1 MDLTQLTTLGVTAL
15 LALALGYLIGT
26 LRSKPASDA
35 AVVAGL
41 TSEIAGRETRLA
53 EGERT
58 RKELQQELV
67 GVRTQLDERGSA
79 LASAQASLAVLTSEM
94 AGRDTRI
101 AEGERTQM
109 ELQQELVGLRT
120 QLDERG
126 SALAAVQASFARIT
140 SEMAGRDTRI
150 AEGEC
155 THKELQRDLDG
166 FRTQLDERG
175 SALATVQASL
185 DAERAQSAEKLA
197 VLQGAR
203 EELSLQFKALASEIL
218 DDKSKKFVELNHTSI
233 TTLLTPLQTEL
244 NGFRQKVEEV
254 YVAEGQQRSALA
266 EQVRALSELN
276 GTLRDET
283 TNLTRALKGESKT
296 QGDWGEMLLD
306 QLLTNAGLVEG
317 QQYTRQAT
325 QINADGNRVI
335 PDVVLHLPQGRD
347 MVVDSKVTLTAYSE
361 YASENDPERRAVLL
375 QAHIVSVKAH
385 IKGLGEKRYD
395 ELYKLSSLD
404 FVVMFMPLE
413 GAFMAAATGQKDLFQ
428 MAWDKNVLIVSPSTF
443 LFVVRTIAHV
453 WRQEAQ
459 SRNAQD
465 IADRGAKMLDKF
477 VAFSEDLLKIGVHLD
492 RAQTSF
498 GEAKKKLTDG
508 NGSLVDQT
516 RKLQALGVKINKKLD
531 RDLLLAAG
539 EADEE

>member
-1 MDLTQLTTLGVTAL
+1 MDLTQLITLGVAAL
-15 LALALGYLIGT
+15 LALALGYLVGT
-26 LRSKPASDA
+26 LRGKSAGDGA
-35 AVVAGL
+35 ALAGL
-41 TSEIAGRETRLA
+41 TSEL
-53 EGERT
+53 
-58 RKELQQELV
+58 
-67 GVRTQLDERGSA
+67 
-79 LASAQASLAVLTSEM
+79 

-101 AEGERTQM
+101 AEGERARK
-109 ELQQELVGLRT
+109 ELQLELAGLRT

-126 SALAAVQASFARIT
+126 GALAA
-140 SEMAGRDTRI
+140 
-150 AEGEC
+150 
-155 THKELQRDLDG
+155 
-166 FRTQLDERG
+166 
-175 SALATVQASL
+175 VQASL
-185 DAERAQSAEKLA
+185 DAERKQGAEKLA
-197 VLQGAR
+197 LLLGAR
-203 EELSLQFKALASEIL
+203 EELSLQFKSLASDIL
-218 DDKSKKFVELNHTSI
+218 DDKSKKFVELNHSSI
-233 TTLLTPLQTEL
+233 TTLIAPLQTEL
-244 NGFRQKVEEV
+244 SGFRQKVEEV

-283 TNLTRALKGESKT
+283 TNLTRALKGDSKA

-325 QINADGNRVI
+325 QLNVEGDRVI

-375 QAHIVSVKAH
+375 QAHIASVKAH
-385 IKGLGEKRYD
+385 IKGLGEKRYE

-413 GAFMAAATGQKDLFQ
+413 GAFMAAVIGQKDLFQ

-477 VAFSEDLLKIGVHLD
+477 VAFSEDLLKIGEHLD
-492 RAQTSF
+492 RAQKSY

-508 NGSLVDQT
+508 KGNLVQQT
-516 RKLQALGVKINKKLD
+516 KMLQDLGVKANKKIASE
-531 RDLLLAAG
+531 LLLAAG
-539 EADEE
+539 EDDEE

>member
-1 MDLTQLTTLGVTAL
+1 MDLTQLITLGVAAL
-15 LALALGYLIGT
+15 LALAVGYLVGT
-26 LRSKPASDA
+26 LRGKSAGDGA
-35 AVVAGL
+35 ALAGL
-41 TSEIAGRETRLA
+41 TSEL
-53 EGERT
+53 
-58 RKELQQELV
+58 
-67 GVRTQLDERGSA
+67 
-79 LASAQASLAVLTSEM
+79 

-101 AEGERTQM
+101 AEGERARK
-109 ELQQELVGLRT
+109 ELQLELAGLRT

-126 SALAAVQASFARIT
+126 GALAA
-140 SEMAGRDTRI
+140 
-150 AEGEC
+150 
-155 THKELQRDLDG
+155 
-166 FRTQLDERG
+166 
-175 SALATVQASL
+175 VQASL
-185 DAERAQSAEKLA
+185 DAERKQGAEKLA
-197 VLQGAR
+197 LLLGAR
-203 EELSLQFKALASEIL
+203 EELSLQFKSLASDIL
-218 DDKSKKFVELNHTSI
+218 DDKSKKFVELNHSSI
-233 TTLLTPLQTEL
+233 TTLIAPLQTEL
-244 NGFRQKVEEV
+244 SGFRQKVEEV

-283 TNLTRALKGESKT
+283 TNLTRALKGDSKA

-325 QINADGNRVI
+325 QLNVEGDRVI

-347 MVVDSKVTLTAYSE
+347 MVVDSKVTLTAYSA
-361 YASENDPERRAVLL
+361 YASENDPERRALLL
-375 QAHIVSVKAH
+375 QAHIASVKAH
-385 IKGLGEKRYD
+385 IKGLGEKRYE

-413 GAFMAAATGQKDLFQ
+413 GAFMAAVIGQKDLFQ
-428 MAWDKNVLIVSPSTF
+428 LAWDKNVLIVSPSTF

-477 VAFSEDLLKIGVHLD
+477 VAFSEDLLKIGEHLD
-492 RAQTSF
+492 RAQKSY

-508 NGSLVDQT
+508 KGNLVQQT
-516 RKLQALGVKINKKLD
+516 KMLQDLGVKANKKIASE
-531 RDLLLAAG
+531 LLLAAG
-539 EADEE
+539 EEDEE

>member
-1 MDLTQLTTLGVTAL
+1 MDLTQLITLGVAAL
-15 LALALGYLIGT
+15 LALAVGYLVGT
-26 LRSKPASDA
+26 LRGKSAGDGA
-35 AVVAGL
+35 ALAGL
-41 TSEIAGRETRLA
+41 TSEL
-53 EGERT
+53 
-58 RKELQQELV
+58 
-67 GVRTQLDERGSA
+67 
-79 LASAQASLAVLTSEM
+79 

-101 AEGERTQM
+101 AEGERARK
-109 ELQQELVGLRT
+109 ELQLELAGLRT

-126 SALAAVQASFARIT
+126 GALAA
-140 SEMAGRDTRI
+140 
-150 AEGEC
+150 
-155 THKELQRDLDG
+155 
-166 FRTQLDERG
+166 
-175 SALATVQASL
+175 VQASL
-185 DAERAQSAEKLA
+185 DAERKQGAEKLA
-197 VLQGAR
+197 LLLGAR
-203 EELSLQFKALASEIL
+203 EELSLQFKSLASDIL
-218 DDKSKKFVELNHTSI
+218 DDKSKKFVELNHSSI
-233 TTLLTPLQTEL
+233 TTLIAPLQTEL
-244 NGFRQKVEEV
+244 SGFRQKVEEV

-283 TNLTRALKGESKT
+283 TNLTRALKGDSKA

-325 QINADGNRVI
+325 QLNVEGDRVI

-375 QAHIVSVKAH
+375 QAHIASVKAH
-385 IKGLGEKRYD
+385 IKGLGEKRYE

-413 GAFMAAATGQKDLFQ
+413 GAFMAAVIGQKDLFQ

-477 VAFSEDLLKIGVHLD
+477 VAFSEDLLKIGEHLD
-492 RAQTSF
+492 RAQKSY

-508 NGSLVDQT
+508 KGNLVQQT
-516 RKLQALGVKINKKLD
+516 KMLQDLGVKANKKIASE
-531 RDLLLAAG
+531 LLLAAG
-539 EADEE
+539 EDDEE

>member
-1 MDLTQLTTLGVTAL
+1 MDITQLITLGLIAL
-15 LALALGYLIGT
+15 LALALGYLLGT
-26 LRSKPASDA
+26 LRSKSAGDGA
-35 AVVAGL
+35 ALAGL
-41 TSEIAGRETRLA
+41 KSEI
-53 EGERT
+53 
-58 RKELQQELV
+58 
-67 GVRTQLDERGSA
+67 
-79 LASAQASLAVLTSEM
+79 

-101 AEGERTQM
+101 AEAERTRK

-126 SALAAVQASFARIT
+126 SSLAAA
-140 SEMAGRDTRI
+140 
-150 AEGEC
+150 
-155 THKELQRDLDG
+155 
-166 FRTQLDERG
+166 
-175 SALATVQASL
+175 QASL
-185 DAERAQSAEKLA
+185 EGERAQNDEKLA

-203 EELSLQFKALASEIL
+203 AELSLQFKALASEIL
-218 DDKSKKFVELNHTSI
+218 DDKSKKFVELNHSSI

-283 TNLTRALKGESKT
+283 TNLTRALKGDSKA

-306 QLLTNAGLVEG
+306 QLLTNAGLIEG

-325 QINADGNRVI
+325 QLNADGDRVI

-361 YASENDPERRAVLL
+361 YASESDPERRVALL
-375 QAHIVSVKAH
+375 QAHLAAVRSH
-385 IKGLGEKRYD
+385 IKGLGEKRYE

-413 GAFMAAATGQKDLFQ
+413 GAFMAAMTGQKDLFQ

-477 VAFSEDLLKIGVHLD
+477 VAFSEDLLKVGDHLE
-492 RAQTSF
+492 RAQKSY
-498 GEAKKKLTDG
+498 GEARKKLTDG
-508 NGSLVDQT
+508 KGNLVQQSKT
-516 RKLQALGVKINKKLD
+516 LQELGVKANKQLD
-531 RDLLLAAG
+531 KVLLLAAG
-539 EADEE
+539 EEDDE

>member
-1 MDLTQLTTLGVTAL
+1 MDITQLITLGVTAL
-15 LALALGYLIGT
+15 FALALGYLIVT
-26 LRSKPASDA
+26 IRSKA
-35 AVVAGL
+35 AGDGAALAGL
-41 TSEIAGRETRLA
+41 KSELAGRDTRIA

-58 RKELQQELV
+58 RKELQQELA
-67 GVRTQLDERGSA
+67 GLRAPLDERGGF
-79 LASAQASLAVLTSEM
+79 LAAAQASLE
-94 AGRDTRI
+94 
-101 AEGERTQM
+101 
-109 ELQQELVGLRT
+109 
-120 QLDERG
+120 
-126 SALAAVQASFARIT
+126 
-140 SEMAGRDTRI
+140 
-150 AEGEC
+150 
-155 THKELQRDLDG
+155 
-166 FRTQLDERG
+166 
-175 SALATVQASL
+175 
-185 DAERAQSAEKLA
+185 AERAQSDEKLA

-203 EELSLQFKALASEIL
+203 AELSLQFKALASEIL
-218 DDKSKKFVELNHTSI
+218 DDKSKKFVELNHSSI

-283 TNLTRALKGESKT
+283 TNLTRALKGDSKA

-325 QINADGNRVI
+325 QLNADGDRVI

-361 YASENDPERRAVLL
+361 YASENDPARRDALL
-375 QAHIVSVKAH
+375 QAHLAAVKSH
-385 IKGLGEKRYD
+385 IRGLGEKRYE

-413 GAFMAAATGQKDLFQ
+413 GAFMAAVTGQKDLFQ

-477 VAFSEDLLKIGVHLD
+477 VAFSEDLLKVGEHLE
-492 RAQTSF
+492 RAQKSY
-498 GEAKKKLTDG
+498 GEARKKLTDG
-508 NGSLVDQT
+508 KGNLVQQT
-516 RKLQALGVKINKKLD
+516 KMLQDLGVKANKQLD
-531 RDLLLAAG
+531 KVLLLAAG
-539 EADEE
+539 EEEDE

>member
-1 MDLTQLTTLGVTAL
+1 MDLTQLITLGVAAL
-15 LALALGYLIGT
+15 LALALGYLVGT
-26 LRSKPASDA
+26 LRGKSAGDGA
-35 AVVAGL
+35 ALAGL
-41 TSEIAGRETRLA
+41 TSEL
-53 EGERT
+53 
-58 RKELQQELV
+58 
-67 GVRTQLDERGSA
+67 
-79 LASAQASLAVLTSEM
+79 

-101 AEGERTQM
+101 AEGERARK
-109 ELQQELVGLRT
+109 ELQLELAGLRT

-126 SALAAVQASFARIT
+126 GALAA
-140 SEMAGRDTRI
+140 
-150 AEGEC
+150 
-155 THKELQRDLDG
+155 
-166 FRTQLDERG
+166 
-175 SALATVQASL
+175 VQASL
-185 DAERAQSAEKLA
+185 DAERKQGAEKLA
-197 VLQGAR
+197 LLLGAR
-203 EELSLQFKALASEIL
+203 EELSLQFKSLASDIL
-218 DDKSKKFVELNHTSI
+218 DDKSKKFVELNHSSI
-233 TTLLTPLQTEL
+233 TTLIAPLQTEL
-244 NGFRQKVEEV
+244 SGFRQKVEEV

-283 TNLTRALKGESKT
+283 TNLTRALKGDSKA

-325 QINADGNRVI
+325 QLNVEGDRVI

-347 MVVDSKVTLTAYSE
+347 MVVDSKVTLTAYSA

-375 QAHIVSVKAH
+375 QAHIASVKAH
-385 IKGLGEKRYD
+385 IKGLGEKRYE

-413 GAFMAAATGQKDLFQ
+413 GAFMAAVIGQKDLFQ

-477 VAFSEDLLKIGVHLD
+477 VAFSEDLLKIGEHLD
-492 RAQTSF
+492 RAQKSY

-508 NGSLVDQT
+508 KGNLVQQT
-516 RKLQALGVKINKKLD
+516 KMLQDLGVKANKKIASE
-531 RDLLLAAG
+531 LLLAAG
-539 EADEE
+539 EDDEE

>member
-1 MDLTQLTTLGVTAL
+1 MDLTQLITLGVAAL
-15 LALALGYLIGT
+15 LALAVGYLVGT
-26 LRSKPASDA
+26 LRGKPAGEGA
-35 AVVAGL
+35 ALAGL
-41 TSEIAGRETRLA
+41 TSEL
-53 EGERT
+53 
-58 RKELQQELV
+58 
-67 GVRTQLDERGSA
+67 
-79 LASAQASLAVLTSEM
+79 

-101 AEGERTQM
+101 AEGERARK
-109 ELQQELVGLRT
+109 ELQLELAGLRT

-126 SALAAVQASFARIT
+126 GALAA
-140 SEMAGRDTRI
+140 
-150 AEGEC
+150 
-155 THKELQRDLDG
+155 
-166 FRTQLDERG
+166 
-175 SALATVQASL
+175 VQASL
-185 DAERAQSAEKLA
+185 DAERKQGAEKLA
-197 VLQGAR
+197 LLLGAR
-203 EELSLQFKALASEIL
+203 EELSLQFKSLASDIL
-218 DDKSKKFVELNHTSI
+218 DDKSKKFVELNHSSI
-233 TTLLTPLQTEL
+233 TTLIAPLQTEL
-244 NGFRQKVEEV
+244 SGFRQKVEEV

-283 TNLTRALKGESKT
+283 TNLTRALKGDSKA

-325 QINADGNRVI
+325 QLNVEGDRVI

-347 MVVDSKVTLTAYSE
+347 MVVDSKVTLTAYSA

-375 QAHIVSVKAH
+375 QAHIASVKAH
-385 IKGLGEKRYD
+385 IKGLGEKRYE

-404 FVVMFMPLE
+404 FVVMFMPNE
-413 GAFMAAATGQKDLFQ
+413 GAFMAAVIGQKDLFQ
-428 MAWDKNVLIVSPSTF
+428 LAWDKNVLIVSPSTF

-477 VAFSEDLLKIGVHLD
+477 VAFSEDLLKIGEHLD
-492 RAQTSF
+492 RAQKSY

-508 NGSLVDQT
+508 KGNLVQQT
-516 RKLQALGVKINKKLD
+516 KMLQDLGVKANKKIASE
-531 RDLLLAAG
+531 LLLAAG
-539 EADEE
+539 EDDEE

>member
-1 MDLTQLTTLGVTAL
+1 MDLTQLITLGVTAL
-15 LALALGYLIGT
+15 LALAVGYLVGT
-26 LRSKPASDA
+26 LRGKSAGDGA
-35 AVVAGL
+35 ALAGL
-41 TSEIAGRETRLA
+41 TSEL
-53 EGERT
+53 
-58 RKELQQELV
+58 
-67 GVRTQLDERGSA
+67 
-79 LASAQASLAVLTSEM
+79 

-101 AEGERTQM
+101 AEGERARK
-109 ELQQELVGLRT
+109 ELQLELAGLRT

-126 SALAAVQASFARIT
+126 GALAA
-140 SEMAGRDTRI
+140 
-150 AEGEC
+150 
-155 THKELQRDLDG
+155 
-166 FRTQLDERG
+166 
-175 SALATVQASL
+175 VQASL
-185 DAERAQSAEKLA
+185 DAERKQGAEKLA
-197 VLQGAR
+197 LLLGAR
-203 EELSLQFKALASEIL
+203 EELSLQFKSLASDIL
-218 DDKSKKFVELNHTSI
+218 DDKSKKFVELNHSSI
-233 TTLLTPLQTEL
+233 TTLIAPLQTEL
-244 NGFRQKVEEV
+244 SGFRQKVEEV

-283 TNLTRALKGESKT
+283 TNLTRALKGDSKA

-325 QINADGNRVI
+325 QLNVEGDRVI

-347 MVVDSKVTLTAYSE
+347 MVVDSKVTLTAYSA

-375 QAHIVSVKAH
+375 QAHIASVKAH
-385 IKGLGEKRYD
+385 IKGLGEKRYE

-413 GAFMAAATGQKDLFQ
+413 GAFMAAVIGQKDLFQ
-428 MAWDKNVLIVSPSTF
+428 LAWDKNVLIVSPSTF

-477 VAFSEDLLKIGVHLD
+477 VAFSEDLLKIGEHLD
-492 RAQTSF
+492 RAQKSY

-508 NGSLVDQT
+508 KGNLVQQT
-516 RKLQALGVKINKKLD
+516 KMLQDLGVKANKKIASE
-531 RDLLLAAG
+531 LLLAAG
-539 EADEE
+539 EDDEE

>member
-1 MDLTQLTTLGVTAL
+1 MDLTQLITLGVAAL
-15 LALALGYLIGT
+15 LALALGYLVGT
-26 LRSKPASDA
+26 LRGKSAGDGA
-35 AVVAGL
+35 ALAGL
-41 TSEIAGRETRLA
+41 TSEL
-53 EGERT
+53 
-58 RKELQQELV
+58 
-67 GVRTQLDERGSA
+67 
-79 LASAQASLAVLTSEM
+79 

-101 AEGERTQM
+101 AEGERARK
-109 ELQQELVGLRT
+109 ELQHELAGLRT

-126 SALAAVQASFARIT
+126 GALAA
-140 SEMAGRDTRI
+140 
-150 AEGEC
+150 
-155 THKELQRDLDG
+155 
-166 FRTQLDERG
+166 
-175 SALATVQASL
+175 VQASL
-185 DAERAQSAEKLA
+185 DAERKQGAEKLA
-197 VLQGAR
+197 LLLGAR
-203 EELSLQFKALASEIL
+203 EELSLQFKSLASDIL
-218 DDKSKKFVELNHTSI
+218 DDKSKKFVELNHSSI
-233 TTLLTPLQTEL
+233 TTLIAPLQTEL
-244 NGFRQKVEEV
+244 SGFRQKVEEV

-283 TNLTRALKGESKT
+283 TNLTRALKGDSKA

-325 QINADGNRVI
+325 QLNVEGDRVI

-347 MVVDSKVTLTAYSE
+347 MVVDSKVTLTAYSA

-375 QAHIVSVKAH
+375 QAHIASVKAH
-385 IKGLGEKRYD
+385 IKGLGEKRYE

-404 FVVMFMPLE
+404 FVVMFMPNE
-413 GAFMAAATGQKDLFQ
+413 GAFMAAVIGQKDLFQ
-428 MAWDKNVLIVSPSTF
+428 LAWDKNVLIVSPSTF

-477 VAFSEDLLKIGVHLD
+477 VAFSEDLLKIGEHLD
-492 RAQTSF
+492 RAQKSY

-508 NGSLVDQT
+508 KGNLVQQT
-516 RKLQALGVKINKKLD
+516 KMLQDLGVKANKKIASE
-531 RDLLLAAG
+531 LLLAAG
-539 EADEE
+539 EEDEE

>member
-1 MDLTQLTTLGVTAL
+1 MDLTQLITLGVAAL
-15 LALALGYLIGT
+15 LALALGYLVGT
-26 LRSKPASDA
+26 LRGKSAGDGA
-35 AVVAGL
+35 ALAGL
-41 TSEIAGRETRLA
+41 TSEL
-53 EGERT
+53 
-58 RKELQQELV
+58 
-67 GVRTQLDERGSA
+67 
-79 LASAQASLAVLTSEM
+79 

-101 AEGERTQM
+101 AEGERARK
-109 ELQQELVGLRT
+109 ELQLELAGLRT

-126 SALAAVQASFARIT
+126 GALAA
-140 SEMAGRDTRI
+140 
-150 AEGEC
+150 
-155 THKELQRDLDG
+155 
-166 FRTQLDERG
+166 
-175 SALATVQASL
+175 VQASL
-185 DAERAQSAEKLA
+185 DAERKQGAEKLA
-197 VLQGAR
+197 LLLGAR
-203 EELSLQFKALASEIL
+203 EELSLQFKSLASDIL
-218 DDKSKKFVELNHTSI
+218 DDKSKKFVELNHSSI
-233 TTLLTPLQTEL
+233 TTLIAPLQTEL
-244 NGFRQKVEEV
+244 SGFRQKVEEV

-283 TNLTRALKGESKT
+283 TNLTRALKGDSKA

-317 QQYTRQAT
+317 QQYTRQAS
-325 QINADGNRVI
+325 QLNVEGDRVI

-347 MVVDSKVTLTAYSE
+347 MVVDSKVTLTAYSA

-375 QAHIVSVKAH
+375 QAHIASVKAH
-385 IKGLGEKRYD
+385 IKGLGEKRYE

-413 GAFMAAATGQKDLFQ
+413 GAFMAAVIGQKDLFQ

-477 VAFSEDLLKIGVHLD
+477 VAFSEDLLKIGEHLD
-492 RAQTSF
+492 RAQKSY

-508 NGSLVDQT
+508 KGNLVQQT
-516 RKLQALGVKINKKLD
+516 KMLQDLGVKANKKIASE
-531 RDLLLAAG
+531 LLLAAG
-539 EADEE
+539 EDDEE

>member
-1 MDLTQLTTLGVTAL
+1 MDLTQLITLGVAAL
-15 LALALGYLIGT
+15 LALAVGYLVGT
-26 LRSKPASDA
+26 LRGKSAGDGA
-35 AVVAGL
+35 ALAGL
-41 TSEIAGRETRLA
+41 TSEL
-53 EGERT
+53 
-58 RKELQQELV
+58 
-67 GVRTQLDERGSA
+67 
-79 LASAQASLAVLTSEM
+79 

-101 AEGERTQM
+101 AEGERARK
-109 ELQQELVGLRT
+109 ELQLELAGLRT

-126 SALAAVQASFARIT
+126 GALAA
-140 SEMAGRDTRI
+140 
-150 AEGEC
+150 
-155 THKELQRDLDG
+155 
-166 FRTQLDERG
+166 
-175 SALATVQASL
+175 VQASL
-185 DAERAQSAEKLA
+185 DAERKQGAEKLA
-197 VLQGAR
+197 LLLGAR
-203 EELSLQFKALASEIL
+203 EELSLQFKSLASDIL
-218 DDKSKKFVELNHTSI
+218 DDKSKKFVELNHSSI
-233 TTLLTPLQTEL
+233 TTLLAPLQTEL
-244 NGFRQKVEEV
+244 SGFRQKVEEV

-283 TNLTRALKGESKT
+283 TNLTRALKGDSKA

-325 QINADGNRVI
+325 QLNVEGDRVI

-347 MVVDSKVTLTAYSE
+347 MVVDSKVTLTAYSA

-375 QAHIVSVKAH
+375 QAHIASVKAH
-385 IKGLGEKRYD
+385 IKGLGEKRYE

-413 GAFMAAATGQKDLFQ
+413 GAFMAAVIGQKDLFQ
-428 MAWDKNVLIVSPSTF
+428 LAWDKNVLIVSPSTF

-477 VAFSEDLLKIGVHLD
+477 VAFSEDLLKIGEHLD
-492 RAQTSF
+492 RAQKSY

-508 NGSLVDQT
+508 KGNLVQQT
-516 RKLQALGVKINKKLD
+516 KMLQDLGVKANKKIASE
-531 RDLLLAAG
+531 LLLAAG
-539 EADEE
+539 EDDEE

>member
-1 MDLTQLTTLGVTAL
+1 MDLTQLITLGVAAL
-15 LALALGYLIGT
+15 LALAVGYLVGT
-26 LRSKPASDA
+26 LRGKSAGDGA
-35 AVVAGL
+35 ALAGL
-41 TSEIAGRETRLA
+41 TSEL
-53 EGERT
+53 
-58 RKELQQELV
+58 
-67 GVRTQLDERGSA
+67 
-79 LASAQASLAVLTSEM
+79 

-101 AEGERTQM
+101 AEGERVRK
-109 ELQQELVGLRT
+109 ELQHELAGLRT

-126 SALAAVQASFARIT
+126 GALAA
-140 SEMAGRDTRI
+140 
-150 AEGEC
+150 
-155 THKELQRDLDG
+155 
-166 FRTQLDERG
+166 
-175 SALATVQASL
+175 VQASL
-185 DAERAQSAEKLA
+185 DAERKQGAEKLA
-197 VLQGAR
+197 LLLGAR
-203 EELSLQFKALASEIL
+203 EELSLQFKSLASDIL
-218 DDKSKKFVELNHTSI
+218 DDKSKKFVELNHSSI
-233 TTLLTPLQTEL
+233 TTLIAPLQTEL
-244 NGFRQKVEEV
+244 SGFRQKVEEV

-283 TNLTRALKGESKT
+283 TNLTRALKGDSKA

-325 QINADGNRVI
+325 QLNVEGDRVI

-347 MVVDSKVTLTAYSE
+347 MVVDSKVTLTAYSA

-375 QAHIVSVKAH
+375 QAHIASVKAH
-385 IKGLGEKRYD
+385 IKGLGEKRYE

-413 GAFMAAATGQKDLFQ
+413 GAFMAAVIGQKDLFQ
-428 MAWDKNVLIVSPSTF
+428 LAWDKNVLIVSPSTF

-477 VAFSEDLLKIGVHLD
+477 VAFSEDLLKIGEHLD
-492 RAQTSF
+492 RAQKSY

-508 NGSLVDQT
+508 KGNLVQQT
-516 RKLQALGVKINKKLD
+516 KMLQDLGVKANKKIASE
-531 RDLLLAAG
+531 LLLAAG
-539 EADEE
+539 EDDEE

>member
-1 MDLTQLTTLGVTAL
+1 MDLTQLITLGVAAL
-15 LALALGYLIGT
+15 LALALGYLVGT
-26 LRSKPASDA
+26 LRGKSAGDGA
-35 AVVAGL
+35 ALAGL
-41 TSEIAGRETRLA
+41 TSEL
-53 EGERT
+53 
-58 RKELQQELV
+58 
-67 GVRTQLDERGSA
+67 
-79 LASAQASLAVLTSEM
+79 

-101 AEGERTQM
+101 AEGERARK
-109 ELQQELVGLRT
+109 ELQLELAGLRT

-126 SALAAVQASFARIT
+126 GALAA
-140 SEMAGRDTRI
+140 
-150 AEGEC
+150 
-155 THKELQRDLDG
+155 
-166 FRTQLDERG
+166 
-175 SALATVQASL
+175 VQASL
-185 DAERAQSAEKLA
+185 DAERKQGAEKLA
-197 VLQGAR
+197 LLLGAR
-203 EELSLQFKALASEIL
+203 EELSLQFKSLASDIL
-218 DDKSKKFVELNHTSI
+218 DDKSKKFVELNHSSI
-233 TTLLTPLQTEL
+233 TTLIAPLQTEL
-244 NGFRQKVEEV
+244 SGFRQKVEEV

-283 TNLTRALKGESKT
+283 TNLTRALKGDSKA

-317 QQYTRQAT
+317 QQYTRQAS
-325 QINADGNRVI
+325 QLNVEGDRVI

-347 MVVDSKVTLTAYSE
+347 MVVDSKVTLTAYSA

-375 QAHIVSVKAH
+375 QAHIASVKAH
-385 IKGLGEKRYD
+385 IKGLGEKRYE

-413 GAFMAAATGQKDLFQ
+413 GAFMAAVIGQKDLFQ
-428 MAWDKNVLIVSPSTF
+428 LAWDKNVLIVSPSTF

-477 VAFSEDLLKIGVHLD
+477 VAFSEDLLKIGEHLD
-492 RAQTSF
+492 RAQKSY

-508 NGSLVDQT
+508 KGNLVQQT
-516 RKLQALGVKINKKLD
+516 KMLQDLGVKANKKIASE
-531 RDLLLAAG
+531 LLLAAG
-539 EADEE
+539 EDDEE